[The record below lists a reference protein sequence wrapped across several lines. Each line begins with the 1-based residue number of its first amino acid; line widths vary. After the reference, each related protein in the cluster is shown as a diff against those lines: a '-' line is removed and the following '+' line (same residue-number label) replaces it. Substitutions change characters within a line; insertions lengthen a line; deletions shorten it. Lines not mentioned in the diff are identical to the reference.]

1 MDLRNILLYSCT
13 IHVCFVY
20 RLIHVSHHEHIYTLY
35 WSTPL
40 TVIVCTARY
49 RLVTKEY
56 PSRLD
61 RATEP
66 SRRIAMMA
74 SRLIR
79 VRRLKSESIFWIL
92 SFVSL
97 LMIII
102 IITTY
107 IYIYDTIEIDDTC
120 PQQWRGNETY
130 IHTYIHTY
138 IDAYIHTHIH
148 ITYIH
153 TYNIHTYIHTNI
165 HTYIHAYKQTYISAY
180 IHAYIHT
187 NRHTYISA
195 YIHAYKHTYIH
206 TKTHTNI
213 H

>member
-1 MDLRNILLYSCT
+1 MDLRNILLL

-20 RLIHVSHHEHIYTLY
+20 SLIHVSHHEHIHILY
-35 WSTPL
+35 CSTPL

-102 IITTY
+102 ITTTY
-107 IYIYDTIEIDDTC
+107 IYTWYNRDRWC
-120 PQQWRGNETY
+120 PQQWGCINYRRSWD

-138 IDAYIHTHIH
+138 IQYMH
-148 ITYIH
+148 TYIH
-153 TYNIHTYIHTNI
+153 TYSSYFQKLTISLLYPYTVSVSCDCRQRYYGSFFHERIGPPKSRPTYFPAT
-165 HTYIHAYKQTYISAY
+165 
-180 IHAYIHT
+180 
-187 NRHTYISA
+187 
-195 YIHAYKHTYIH
+195 
-206 TKTHTNI
+206 
-213 H
+213 